1 LEEAIMSSPIHRHAK
16 GVDAALMYAPPSARE
31 EARRLPK
38 LPIAPTLEWPPRSR
52 GNGNASPPLGG
63 APPTPQ
69 PQPRLSL
76 DPHRI
81 PKPPVG
87 GAQPLGPIALQI
99 CAAVGLAALVAA
111 TIVSFPGTRQATTAP
126 VQAGLPTT
134 AIPVP
139 TSKQDRLLS
148 TPPMLQDEAAE
159 AKAPLP
165 LWTPQSEEPRI
176 VAAAS
181 RSQSHPLPLDSEEVA
196 ALVKRG
202 EDFLNDG
209 DLASARLLLR
219 RAAEAASA
227 HAALALGAT
236 FDPLVIKQIGAV
248 GAEPDPVRAREWYQK
263 AAELGSAEA
272 PQRLEQ
278 LASQLNAPR

>member
-1 LEEAIMSSPIHRHAK
+1 MSSPIHRHAK

-31 EARRLPK
+31 EPRRLPK
-38 LPIAPTLEWPPRSR
+38 LPIAPTLEWPPR
-52 GNGNASPPLGG
+52 GNGNASAPLGG

-69 PQPRLSL
+69 PQLRLSL

-81 PKPPVG
+81 PRPPVG

-111 TIVSFPGTRQATTAP
+111 TIVSFPGTRRTSTAP
-126 VQAGLPTT
+126 MQAGSPTT

-148 TPPMLQDEAAE
+148 TPPMLQDAAAE
-159 AKAPLP
+159 VNAPTP
-165 LWTPQSEEPRI
+165 LWTPQSEAPRI
-176 VAAAS
+176 VAATP
-181 RSQSHPLPLDSEEVA
+181 RSQSHPLPLDSEEVV

-209 DLASARLLLR
+209 DLAAARLLLR
-219 RAAEAASA
+219 RAADAASA

-248 GAEPDPVRAREWYQK
+248 GAEPDPVQAREWYQK

-278 LASQLNAPR
+278 LASELNASR

>member
-1 LEEAIMSSPIHRHAK
+1 MSSPIHRHATD
-16 GVDAALMYAPPSARE
+16 VDAALMYAPPSARE
-31 EARRLPK
+31 EARHLPK
-38 LPIAPTLEWPPRSR
+38 LPLAPRLEWPPGSR
-52 GNGNASPPLGG
+52 GNGNAGRPLGG

-69 PQPRLSL
+69 PQPRLTL

-81 PKPPVG
+81 PRPPVG
-87 GAQPLGPIALQI
+87 RAQPLGPIALQI

-111 TIVSFPGTRQATTAP
+111 TIVSFPGSRRTAP
-126 VQAGLPTT
+126 MQAGLPTT
-134 AIPVP
+134 AIAVP

-148 TPPMLQDEAAE
+148 TPPMLQDVAA
-159 AKAPLP
+159 AANAPVP

-209 DLASARLLLR
+209 DLTAARLLLR
-219 RAAEAASA
+219 RAADAASA

-236 FDPLVIKQIGAV
+236 FDPLVIMQIGAV

-278 LASQLNAPR
+278 LASELNASR

>member
-1 LEEAIMSSPIHRHAK
+1 MSSPIHRHTK

-31 EARRLPK
+31 EAQRLPK
-38 LPIAPTLEWPPRSR
+38 LPIAPRLEWPPRSQ
-52 GNGNASPPLGG
+52 GNGNVSPPLGG

-99 CAAVGLAALVAA
+99 CAAVGLAALVAG

-126 VQAGLPTT
+126 VQAVLPTT
-134 AIPVP
+134 AIAVP
-139 TSKQDRLLS
+139 TSKQDWLPS
-148 TPPMLQDEAAE
+148 TPPVPQDKTAE
-159 AKAPLP
+159 ANAPTP
-165 LWTPQSEEPRI
+165 LWTPRSEEPR
-176 VAAAS
+176 VVSAVS
-181 RSQSHPLPLDSEEVA
+181 RSQSYPLPLDSQEVA

-202 EDFLNDG
+202 EDFLNNG
-209 DLASARLLLR
+209 DLAAARLLLQ
-219 RAAEAASA
+219 RAAAAASA
-227 HAALALGAT
+227 DAALAMGAT

-248 GAEPDPVRAREWYQK
+248 GAEPDLVQAHEWYQK

-278 LASQLNAPR
+278 LAIQLNTPR

>member
-1 LEEAIMSSPIHRHAK
+1 MSSPIHRHAK

-31 EARRLPK
+31 EARSLPK

-52 GNGNASPPLGG
+52 SNGNARPPLGG

-69 PQPRLSL
+69 PQSRLSL

-87 GAQPLGPIALQI
+87 GAQPLGPISLQI

-126 VQAGLPTT
+126 MQAGLPTS
-134 AIPVP
+134 AIAVL
-139 TSKQDRLLS
+139 TSKRDRLLS
-148 TPPMLQDEAAE
+148 TPPILQDEAAE
-159 AKAPLP
+159 ANAPMP

-181 RSQSHPLPLDSEEVA
+181 QSQTQFLPLDSEEVA

-209 DLASARLLLR
+209 DLAAARLLLR
-219 RAAEAASA
+219 RAADAASA
-227 HAALALGAT
+227 HAAMALGAT
-236 FDPLVIKQIGAV
+236 FDPFVIKQVGAV
-248 GAEPDPVRAREWYQK
+248 GAEPDPVQAREWYRK

-278 LASQLNAPR
+278 LASELKAPR

>member
-1 LEEAIMSSPIHRHAK
+1 MSSPIHRHAK
-16 GVDAALMYAPPSARE
+16 GADAALMYAPSSARK
-31 EARRLPK
+31 EALHLPK

-63 APPTPQ
+63 APATPQ

-87 GAQPLGPIALQI
+87 GAQPRGPIALQI

-134 AIPVP
+134 AIAVP
-139 TSKQDRLLS
+139 TSKQDRLPP
-148 TPPMLQDEAAE
+148 TPPVPQNKAAE
-159 AKAPLP
+159 ANAPMP

-176 VAAAS
+176 VAAVS
-181 RSQSHPLPLDSEEVA
+181 RSQSLPLPLDSEEVA

-202 EDFLNDG
+202 EDFLTNG
-209 DLASARLLLR
+209 DLASARLLLQ

-227 HAALALGAT
+227 DAALAMGAT
-236 FDPLVIKQIGAV
+236 FDPLVIKHIGAV
-248 GAEPDPVRAREWYQK
+248 GAEPDPVQAREWYQK

-278 LASQLNAPR
+278 LASQLNTPR

>member
-31 EARRLPK
+31 EARRVPK
-38 LPIAPTLEWPPRSR
+38 LPIAPTLKWPPRSR
-52 GNGNASPPLGG
+52 SNGNASPPLGSG
-63 APPTPQ
+63 PTGPELQ
-69 PQPRLSL
+69 RRLSL

-87 GAQPLGPIALQI
+87 EAQPLGPIALQI
-99 CAAVGLAALVAA
+99 CAAVGLAALVAG
-111 TIVSFPGTRQATTAP
+111 TIVSFPGTRQATTVP
-126 VQAGLPTT
+126 VQAGFPTT

-139 TSKQDRLLS
+139 TSKQDRLPS
-148 TPPMLQDEAAE
+148 TPPMLQDKAAE
-159 AKAPLP
+159 ANAPMP

-176 VAAAS
+176 AAAAS

-196 ALVKRG
+196 ALIKRG

-227 HAALALGAT
+227 DAALALGAT
-236 FDPLVIKQIGAV
+236 FDPLVIKQIGAI
-248 GAEPDPVRAREWYQK
+248 GAEPDPVQAREWYQK
-263 AAELGSAEA
+263 AAALGSAEA

-278 LASQLNAPR
+278 LASVTAPR

>member
-1 LEEAIMSSPIHRHAK
+1 MSSPIHRH
-16 GVDAALMYAPPSARE
+16 GTDVDAALMYAPPSARE
-31 EARRLPK
+31 EAPRLPK
-38 LPIAPTLEWPPRSR
+38 LPIAPRLEWPPRSR

-81 PKPPVG
+81 PRPPVG
-87 GAQPLGPIALQI
+87 GAQPLGPIALQT

-111 TIVSFPGTRQATTAP
+111 TIVSFPSSRRTAP
-126 VQAGLPTT
+126 MQAGLPTT
-134 AIPVP
+134 AIAVP

-148 TPPMLQDEAAE
+148 TPPLPEDEAA
-159 AKAPLP
+159 AANAPMP
-165 LWTPQSEEPRI
+165 LWTPQSEAPRI

-181 RSQSHPLPLDSEEVA
+181 RSQSRPLPLDSQEVA

-202 EDFLNDG
+202 EDFLING
-209 DLASARLLLR
+209 DLAAARLLLQ
-219 RAAEAASA
+219 RAAAAASA
-227 HAALALGAT
+227 DAALAMGAT

-248 GAEPDPVRAREWYQK
+248 GAEPDLVQAREWYRR

-278 LASQLNAPR
+278 LASELNTSH